1 MERALLYKDA
11 LKHTQDQWGLVSVM
25 NVPLQ
30 FYATD
35 PETVSSWQPI
45 DNGGTKFYEYI
56 TPKR

>member
-1 MERALLYKDA
+1 MRNQLYMDA
-11 LKHTQDQWGLVSVM
+11 LQHTQDQWALVSVM

-35 PETVSSWQPI
+35 PETVSSWAPI

-56 TPKR
+56 GPKR